1 MLVVVCRW
9 LASGP
14 LEMGWEKPAS
24 APTPLCGGK
33 QPISSDQKK
42 KASVGIFQVNVKVAA
57 LINSSLERKS

>member
-1 MLVVVCRW
+1 M
-9 LASGP
+9 A
-14 LEMGWEKPAS
+14 WEKPAS